1 MRQLFKV
8 IGSISVLLV
17 MQLLKVLLDKDSASW
32 TYYFNLLSCYQLL
45 ILFWCVFSIV
55 LEELILRRVF
65 KRAAAW
71 ASFAIFFVLIGA
83 AEGMCTYLLDHPEKI
98 PLSVYPFFKRY
109 YDDFDCRIIQY
120 DPRFSRYNDLLFYE
134 FRNNAAFVFSNRE
147 FSDSFFTNRVSLR
160 DDETSL
166 VAPDIICVGDSYTL
180 GWGSSQT
187 NNFPSLIERQTGLK
201 VLNVSMSSYGTAREM
216 MKLQTMDLSHVR
228 YIFWQYCFNDE
239 EENHEYVSNGFQLKH
254 HSKKSFEYVE
264 SLHEW
269 TRKYFP
275 ARHFLTITKLGFH
288 ELLTR
293 NSDSIQNN
301 SPFSDSCEQEQ
312 KAFEFLSILSNSKI
326 DFSKTHVLVFELGPY
341 PISNTFIRQVQE
353 LSSASD
359 FKDRL
364 KGNLEV
370 LDASSILEKND
381 YYLLDVHL
389 KQKGNEKLVGA
400 LIKTAGL

>member
-1 MRQLFKV
+1 
-8 IGSISVLLV
+8 
-17 MQLLKVLLDKDSASW
+17 
-32 TYYFNLLSCYQLL
+32 
-45 ILFWCVFSIV
+45 
-55 LEELILRRVF
+55 
-65 KRAAAW
+65 
-71 ASFAIFFVLIGA
+71 
-83 AEGMCTYLLDHPEKI
+83 
-98 PLSVYPFFKRY
+98 
-109 YDDFDCRIIQY
+109 
-120 DPRFSRYNDLLFYE
+120 
-134 FRNNAAFVFSNRE
+134 
-147 FSDSFFTNRVSLR
+147 
-160 DDETSL
+160 
-166 VAPDIICVGDSYTL
+166 
-180 GWGSSQT
+180 
-187 NNFPSLIERQTGLK
+187 
-201 VLNVSMSSYGTAREM
+201 
-216 MKLQTMDLSHVR
+216 
-228 YIFWQYCFNDE
+228 
-239 EENHEYVSNGFQLKH
+239 
-254 HSKKSFEYVE
+254 
-264 SLHEW
+264 
-269 TRKYFP
+269 
-275 ARHFLTITKLGFH
+275 LGFH

-312 KAFEFLSILSNSKI
+312 KAIEFLSILSNSKI